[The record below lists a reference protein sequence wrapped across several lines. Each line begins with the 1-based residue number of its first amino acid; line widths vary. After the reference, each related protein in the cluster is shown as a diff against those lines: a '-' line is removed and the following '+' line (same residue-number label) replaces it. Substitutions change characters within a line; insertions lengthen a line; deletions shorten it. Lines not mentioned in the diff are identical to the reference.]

1 MIKSLVIVFSAVAL
15 LSSTAAFAGEA
26 RVEHQKT
33 VSYGD
38 LNLNSQNGITTLQ
51 SRILAAA
58 AEVCSTSADKTNANS
73 REYNNCQDT
82 AVRHA
87 IADVGRN
94 VTRRLAS
101 MQ

>member
-1 MIKSLVIVFSAVAL
+1 MKCLVVVFSAVAL
-15 LSSTAAFAGEA
+15 LSSTAALAGDG
-26 RVEHQKT
+26 VIKHQKV

-38 LNLNSQNGITTLQ
+38 LNLSSQDGVAALHN
-51 SRILAAA
+51 RILAAA
-58 AEVCSTSADKTNANS
+58 VEVCTANAQKASPADRDYSK
-73 REYNNCQDT
+73 CQNT
-82 AVRHA
+82 AVQNA